1 MIKSFREL
9 SQMDISK
16 YVSKKPTFKRNKAT
30 GAYEKTGELD
40 YLNWADCLALLHEA
54 GAERVTFGNVRSKE
68 DHPVFLLSGGIPF
81 VRVYVEVDG
90 DRREL
95 DYPVIDGSSNLSM
108 EKLTQGDVHNASQ
121 RAFVKA
127 VAINWGLGLSLWQ
140 KEERAADK
148 ERKPQD
154 NLEYHNIFAI
164 KRRVEQFITSK
175 IQGGMS
181 MDDIL
186 SCLNMSDTQYKNAM
200 RWFDG
205 IAALE
210 QRLARL

>member
-1 MIKSFREL
+1 MIKPFTEL
-9 SQMDISK
+9 SHMDLSG
-16 YVSKKPTFKRNKAT
+16 YVSKKPVFKRNKTT
-30 GAYEKTGELD
+30 GAYDKVGELD
-40 YLNWADCLALLHEA
+40 YLNWADCLDLLHA
-54 GAERVTFGNVRSKE
+54 NGAERVTFGNVRSKE
-68 DHPVFLLSGGIPF
+68 DHPVFLLSGGTPF
-81 VRVYVEVDG
+81 VRVYVEIDG

-95 DYPVIDGSSNLSM
+95 DYPVIDGSANIAM
-108 EKLTQGDVHNASQ
+108 DKLTQGDVHNASQ

-140 KEERAADK
+140 REERAAEK

-154 NLEYHNIFAI
+154 SLEYHNIWAI
-164 KRRVEQFITSK
+164 KKRVEQFITSK